1 MKIAD
6 SIFLQENVSL
16 QPYNTFGIAAKA
28 RFFVVITQIEQLKTL
43 IASSFYQ
50 QNNKLILGGGS
61 NILFTQDFDGLVIK
75 IETKGIEKIQ
85 EDEHSVWLK
94 VAAGEN
100 WHQFVMHCVENGWG
114 GVENLSLIP
123 GTVGAAPMQ
132 NIGAYGVEVKNVIE
146 SVQYLDKES
155 GKIQSLANQDCLFG
169 YRESIFKHDLKNK
182 VIITEVVFRLS
193 KQTQLQLHYGGV
205 QEELAAMGIVNPTLQ
220 DVSKAIC
227 AIRQKKLPNPAVIGN
242 AGSFFKNPEITT
254 EKLQQLQ
261 QNYSTIPYFE
271 TVPQYVKIPAAWLI
285 EQCGWKGKTWGNAG
299 VSPTHALVLINATG
313 KASGQE
319 VQTLAQEIQQSV
331 QEKFDITIQ
340 PEVNWI

>member
-1 MKIAD
+1 MKITN

-16 QPYNTFGIAAKA
+16 QPYNTFGITAKA
-28 RFFVVITQIEQLKTL
+28 RFFVIITQIEQLKILLNT
-43 IASSFYQ
+43 SFYQ
-50 QNNKLILGGGS
+50 QHNKLILGGGS

-75 IETKGIEKIQ
+75 IDTKGIEKIQ
-85 EDEHSVWLK
+85 EDEHFVWLK

-100 WHQFVMHCVENGWG
+100 WHQFVTHCVAKGWG

-123 GTVGAAPMQ
+123 GTVGAAPIQ

-146 SVQYLDKES
+146 SVQYIEKES
-155 GKIQSLANQDCLFG
+155 GKIRVLNNEACLFG
-169 YRESIFKHDLKNK
+169 YRESIFKHELKDK
-182 VIITEVVFRLS
+182 TIITEVVFKLH
-193 KQTQLQLHYGGV
+193 KQPTLQLHYGGV
-205 QEELAAMGIVNPTLQ
+205 QEELAAMGITNPTLQ
-220 DVSKAIC
+220 DVSNAIT
-227 AIRQKKLPNPAVIGN
+227 AIRQRKLPNPAVIGN

-254 EKLQQLQ
+254 EKLQELQ

-271 TVPQYVKIPAAWLI
+271 TVPQHVKIPAAWLI

-313 KASGQE
+313 KANGHE
-319 VQTLAQEIQQSV
+319 IQTLALQIQHSV
-331 QEKFDITIQ
+331 QEKFGITIQ